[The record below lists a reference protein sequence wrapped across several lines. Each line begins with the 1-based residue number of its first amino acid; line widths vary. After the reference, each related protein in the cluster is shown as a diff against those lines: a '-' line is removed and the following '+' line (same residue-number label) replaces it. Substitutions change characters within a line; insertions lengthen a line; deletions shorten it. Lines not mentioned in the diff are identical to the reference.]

1 MTYADNVRK
10 NEIEQDKGLSK
21 MHALLDIVKK
31 KKAVFIT
38 GTGTDIGKT
47 YVTALLAKYY
57 KEQGIDVA
65 YYKAAI
71 SGADTIPESDAG
83 YVKKIAGL
91 EQPDDSM
98 VSYLFSEAVS
108 PHLAAK
114 INNRP
119 IDLKKVVA
127 DYQAVRD
134 SHAFTV
140 VEGSGGIVCPI
151 RYDEDEK
158 ILLPDVVKALGLSV
172 LVVAD
177 AGLGTIHNVVTTIAY
192 IRSLGIEI
200 EGILLNHYIGTP
212 LPALPKETN
221 NVSGCSHTAGIGS
234 PEMILPER
242 KLETF
247 MQEDNYRMIEE
258 LTGVSIVAT
267 ISPDSDR
274 LELTE
279 N

>member
-1 MTYADNVRK
+1 MTKLLELAKRK
-10 NEIEQDKGLSK
+10 KG
-21 MHALLDIVKK
+21 
-31 KKAVFIT
+31 VFIT

-57 KEQGIDVA
+57 REQGLDVA

-91 EQPDDSM
+91 EQSDESM

-114 INNRP
+114 INKRP
-119 IDLKKVVA
+119 IELDKIVA

-134 SHAFTV
+134 SHQFTV

-151 RYDEDEK
+151 RYDESKK

-172 LVVAD
+172 IIVAD
-177 AGLGTIHNVVTTIAY
+177 AGLGTIHNVVTTAAY
-192 IRSLGIEI
+192 IKTLGIEI
-200 EGILLNHYIGTP
+200 EGVLLNNYIGD
-212 LPALPKETN
+212 L
-221 NVSGCSHTAGIGS
+221 
-234 PEMILPER
+234 
-242 KLETF
+242 
-247 MQEDNYRMIEE
+247 MQKDNYYMIEE
-258 LTGVSIVAT
+258 LTGLKVIGTVA
-267 ISPDSDR
+267 PN
-274 LELTE
+274 EE
-279 N
+279 NIIF

>member
-114 INNRP
+114 INHRP
-119 IDLKKVVA
+119 IELRKVVA
-127 DYQAVRD
+127 DYQSVRD

-192 IRSLGIEI
+192 IRSLGIEVD
-200 EGILLNHYIGTP
+200 GVLLNHYVGEYPIGLTDNSSRSDD
-212 LPALPKETN
+212 AD
-221 NVSGCSHTAGIGS
+221 H
-234 PEMILPER
+234 
-242 KLETF
+242 LEVM

-258 LTGVSIVAT
+258 LTGVSVVAT
-267 ISPDSDR
+267 ISPDGT
-274 LELTE
+274 ELVLQ
-279 N
+279 

>member
-1 MTYADNVRK
+1 MTKLLELAK
-10 NEIEQDKGLSK
+10 CKKG
-21 MHALLDIVKK
+21 
-31 KKAVFIT
+31 VFIT

-57 KEQGIDVA
+57 REQGIDVA

-91 EQPDDSM
+91 EQSDESM

-119 IDLKKVVA
+119 IELDKIVG
-127 DYQAVRD
+127 DYQVVRD
-134 SHAFTV
+134 SHQFTV

-151 RYDEDEK
+151 RYDESKK

-172 LVVAD
+172 IIVAD
-177 AGLGTIHNVVTTIAY
+177 AGLGTIHNVVTTAAY
-192 IRSLGIEI
+192 IKTLGIEI
-200 EGILLNHYIGTP
+200 EGVLLNNYIGD
-212 LPALPKETN
+212 L
-221 NVSGCSHTAGIGS
+221 
-234 PEMILPER
+234 
-242 KLETF
+242 
-247 MQEDNYRMIEE
+247 MQKDNYYMIEE
-258 LTGVSIVAT
+258 LTGLKVIGTVA
-267 ISPDSDR
+267 PNG
-274 LELTE
+274 E
-279 N
+279 NIIF

>member
-1 MTYADNVRK
+1 MQMTKLLELAKYK
-10 NEIEQDKGLSK
+10 KG
-21 MHALLDIVKK
+21 
-31 KKAVFIT
+31 VFIT

-57 KEQGIDVA
+57 REQGIDVA

-91 EQPDDSM
+91 EQSDESM

-119 IDLKKVVA
+119 IELDIIVG
-127 DYQAVRD
+127 DYQVVRD
-134 SHAFTV
+134 SHQFTV

-151 RYDEDEK
+151 RYDESKK

-172 LVVAD
+172 IIVAD
-177 AGLGTIHNVVTTIAY
+177 AGLGTIHNVVTTAAY
-192 IRSLGIEI
+192 IKTLGIEI
-200 EGILLNHYIGTP
+200 EGVLLNNYTGD
-212 LPALPKETN
+212 L
-221 NVSGCSHTAGIGS
+221 
-234 PEMILPER
+234 
-242 KLETF
+242 
-247 MQEDNYRMIEE
+247 MQKDNYYMIEE
-258 LTGVSIVAT
+258 LTGLKVIGTVAQNG
-267 ISPDSDR
+267 
-274 LELTE
+274 E
-279 N
+279 NIIF

>member
-1 MTYADNVRK
+1 MNTLQELAK
-10 NEIEQDKGLSK
+10 NKKG
-21 MHALLDIVKK
+21 I
-31 KKAVFIT
+31 FIT

-71 SGADTIPESDAG
+71 SGADSIPESDAG

-119 IDLKKVVA
+119 IDLNKVIA

-134 SHAFTV
+134 SHDFTV

-151 RYDEDEK
+151 RYDEKEK
-158 ILLPDVVKALGLSV
+158 LLLPDVVKALGLSV

-177 AGLGTIHNVVTTIAY
+177 AGLGTIHNVVTTISY
-192 IRSLGIEI
+192 IRSLGIEV
-200 EGILLNHYIGTP
+200 EGILLNHYVGSSSKVLTAESYDHP
-212 LPALPKETN
+212 N
-221 NVSGCSHTAGIGS
+221 CSQATDADH
-234 PEMILPER
+234 
-242 KLETF
+242 LEVM

-258 LTGVSIVAT
+258 LTGVSVLAT
-267 ISPDSDR
+267 ISPDGA
-274 LELTE
+274 ELVLQ
-279 N
+279 

>member
-1 MTYADNVRK
+1 
-10 NEIEQDKGLSK
+10 

-31 KKAVFIT
+31 KKGIFIT

-119 IDLKKVVA
+119 IDLNKVVA

-158 ILLPDVVKALGLSV
+158 ILLPDIVKALGLSV

-192 IRSLGIEI
+192 IRSLGIEV
-200 EGILLNHYIGTP
+200 EGILLNHYVGSSSKVLTAESYDHP
-212 LPALPKETN
+212 N
-221 NVSGCSHTAGIGS
+221 CSQATDADH
-234 PEMILPER
+234 
-242 KLETF
+242 LEVL

-258 LTGVSIVAT
+258 LTGVSVVAT

>member
-1 MTYADNVRK
+1 MQMTKLLELAK
-10 NEIEQDKGLSK
+10 CKKG
-21 MHALLDIVKK
+21 
-31 KKAVFIT
+31 VFIT

-57 KEQGIDVA
+57 REQGIDVA

-91 EQPDDSM
+91 EQSDESM

-119 IDLKKVVA
+119 IELDKIVG
-127 DYQAVRD
+127 DYQVVRD
-134 SHAFTV
+134 SHQFTV

-151 RYDEDEK
+151 RYDESKK

-172 LVVAD
+172 IIVAD
-177 AGLGTIHNVVTTIAY
+177 AGLGTIHNVVTTAAY
-192 IRSLGIEI
+192 IKTLGIEI
-200 EGILLNHYIGTP
+200 EGVLLNNYIGD
-212 LPALPKETN
+212 L
-221 NVSGCSHTAGIGS
+221 
-234 PEMILPER
+234 
-242 KLETF
+242 
-247 MQEDNYRMIEE
+247 MQKDNYYMIEE
-258 LTGVSIVAT
+258 LTGLKVIGTVAQNG
-267 ISPDSDR
+267 
-274 LELTE
+274 E
-279 N
+279 NIIF

>member
-10 NEIEQDKGLSK
+10 NEIEQNKGLSK

-31 KKAVFIT
+31 KKGIFIT

-71 SGADTIPESDAG
+71 SGADSIPESDAG

-91 EQPDDSM
+91 EQPDETM

-114 INNRP
+114 INHRP
-119 IDLKKVVA
+119 IELKKVVA

-200 EGILLNHYIGTP
+200 EGILLNHYIGTS
-212 LPALPKETN
+212 LPALTKETY
-221 NVSGCSHTAGIGS
+221 NVSGCRHTAGIGS
-234 PEMILPER
+234 PEMMLPER
-242 KLETF
+242 KIETF

-267 ISPDSDR
+267 ISPDSDQ
-274 LELTE
+274 LELTG